1 MISSHRKLCLT
12 TRSALL
18 LCAALAWTLGATA
31 QDDTSTSKQV
41 LIVVGPST
49 HPPGT
54 HEVAAGARLMKY
66 CLEHAENVRGI
77 KADVVTAWP
86 DDRQRLQK
94 VAAVVFTGDQFP
106 PARMPDR
113 DRIMADLTSMMD
125 HGCGLVCVHYA

>member
-1 MISSHRKLCLT
+1 MKNFALCLLVALVAPLL
-12 TRSALL
+12 TR
-18 LCAALAWTLGATA
+18 A
-31 QDDTSTSKQV
+31 QDDRAAPQQV

-66 CLEHAENVRGI
+66 CLENSEDVRGI
-77 KADVVTAWP
+77 KAEVITAWP

-94 VAAVVFTGDQFP
+94 IATIVFTGDQFP

-125 HGCGLVCVHYA
+125 H

>member
-1 MISSHRKLCLT
+1 MKNFALCLLVALVAPLL
-12 TRSALL
+12 TR
-18 LCAALAWTLGATA
+18 A
-31 QDDTSTSKQV
+31 QDDRAAPQQV

-54 HEVAAGARLMKY
+54 HEVAHGARLMKH

-77 KADVVTAWP
+77 QAEVVTAWP

-94 VAAVVFTGDQFP
+94 VASVVFVGDQFP
-106 PARMPDR
+106 PARLPDSQ
-113 DRIMADLTSMMD
+113 RIMGDLASMMD